1 MCSPGQDRL
10 EFCPCQSLYFYVN
23 IVARRLEQVPAGNLS
38 EEHATRRVGM
48 CLSSVG
54 SCRLTTLHDSPLL
67 FPSATGIYIHLHF
80 VHVWHLRIQKV
91 FGRRWMHVRDVYGL
105 ARWRPQQ
112 TQRPKMSDA
121 AFAASMKK
129 KKYYYIFK
137 DTNPLCQSGK

>member
-54 SCRLTTLHDSPLL
+54 SCRLTTLHDFPL
-67 FPSATGIYIHLHF
+67 FPPQPLEYTFICILSTFDSSEYRKCSDVGEYMLGMFMVWPDGAYNKRSA
-80 VHVWHLRIQKV
+80 
-91 FGRRWMHVRDVYGL
+91 GRRQMLRSLPV
-105 ARWRPQQ
+105 
-112 TQRPKMSDA
+112 
-121 AFAASMKK
+121 
-129 KKYYYIFK
+129 
-137 DTNPLCQSGK
+137 